1 MNTNPQIPDAETRAK
16 SVARLREVC
25 LMFDALNMTLDEAI
39 ASAEA
44 HIRNSSLNR
53 RRLERGNKLI
63 EAYRQ
68 NHKLEDE
75 LEL

>member
-1 MNTNPQIPDAETRAK
+1 MNDNKQIPDAATRAK

-44 HIRNSSLNR
+44 DIRNSAIAIR
-53 RRLERGNKLI
+53 RREKANELFAAYKQQKLT
-63 EAYRQ
+63 
-68 NHKLEDE
+68 KDF
-75 LEL
+75 